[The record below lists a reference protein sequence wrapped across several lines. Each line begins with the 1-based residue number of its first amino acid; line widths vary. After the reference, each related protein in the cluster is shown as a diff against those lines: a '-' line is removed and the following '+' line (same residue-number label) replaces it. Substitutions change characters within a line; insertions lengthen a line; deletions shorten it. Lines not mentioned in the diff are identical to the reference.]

1 MRGGCGREERAAFN
15 SSDMLPPPAPVAVLP
30 VCGQNRGSIVAEHP
44 KFLSGERAQN
54 VEGDH
59 ACRYAVLPQP
69 VDGFHGGMVGGTE
82 HEKQN
87 LGVLVP
93 VGTAE
98 GKFPAGEGGI
108 FRKQLRQLVP
118 RGSMARWS

>member
-1 MRGGCGREERAAFN
+1 M
-15 SSDMLPPPAPVAVLP
+15 
-30 VCGQNRGSIVAEHP
+30 AEHP

-82 HEKQN
+82 HKKQY

-93 VGTAE
+93 VDTAE

-108 FRKQLRQLVP
+108 FCKQLRQLVS
-118 RGSMARWS
+118 RGFHGEMELVAVIDDIRLVHIGTDGNRMREI

>member
-1 MRGGCGREERAAFN
+1 M
-15 SSDMLPPPAPVAVLP
+15 
-30 VCGQNRGSIVAEHP
+30 AEHP

-69 VDGFHGGMVGGTE
+69 VDGFHGGVVGGTE

-118 RGSMARWS
+118 RGFHGEMELIAVIDDIRLVHIGTDGNRMREI

>member
-1 MRGGCGREERAAFN
+1 M
-15 SSDMLPPPAPVAVLP
+15 
-30 VCGQNRGSIVAEHP
+30 AEDA

-59 ACRYAVLPQP
+59 ACRYAVFSQT
-69 VDGFHGGMVGGTE
+69 VNRFHGGVVGGTE
-82 HEKQN
+82 HKEQH

-98 GKFPAGEGGI
+98 GKFPAGEGSI
-108 FRKQLRQLVP
+108 FRKQLRQLVS
-118 RGSMARWS
+118 RGFHGEMELVAVIDDIRLVHIGTDRNRMREI